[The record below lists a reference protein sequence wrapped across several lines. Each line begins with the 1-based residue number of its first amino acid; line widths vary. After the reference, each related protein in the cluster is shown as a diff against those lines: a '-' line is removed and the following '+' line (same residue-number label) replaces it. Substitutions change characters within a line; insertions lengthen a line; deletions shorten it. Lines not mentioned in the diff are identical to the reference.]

1 MAQVMSYI
9 CNFSECARFRA
20 SNQKFFC
27 NFTDESHPIRLF
39 YNYPKFSTLV
49 SKELYTDIDRWTTY
63 LNKMIEARLALGKDV
78 AVIALSRKMP
88 RLLECMRMC
97 IDSQSVQTLFAHLG
111 SSRVHL
117 MTEYGILPFAAK
129 REESQLRKVEG
140 IIIDDAIIRG
150 TTVNRVGVEWFA
162 VTGEFPK
169 IHPIYRLGWERIIKF
184 LQDSEISASKTSYD
198 EFNSRE
204 EEISSL
210 IERIALPLDMEYPL
224 IYLNCPYEDIK
235 RHILNRIP
243 ANWARY
249 TVGDGE
255 ARESFSVV
263 LEDEKLGLYTNDFAK
278 VRLFKSR
285 TGEGILEV
293 IAPQSFEMQDFL
305 SSPMFQHPI
314 YSLLCAVVVQTLAS
328 VKQVMME
335 DLRLKEV
342 AKSISVQRNAKTIV
356 VWVNYLLSLACMV
369 RNYDKFIPKD
379 ALPDIKKSDVAMI
392 IGDDLSNE
400 WTSTMNDILWDKL
413 KSDRKASLVAVP
425 SIYRFPQTQDAHQLA
440 VTAAMQPDY
449 KVMENLDAIMGVSH
463 YSQPL
468 AKLAGENTLFSHSQY
483 GETIDSLRRL
493 LMRFHNPGPD
503 LDREIHRWLDAR
515 IDSGCIVPRYE
526 FVKGSDGKTYARRF
540 FMTGTDLPKAQ

>member
-1 MAQVMSYI
+1 
-9 CNFSECARFRA
+9 
-20 SNQKFFC
+20 
-27 NFTDESHPIRLF
+27 
-39 YNYPKFSTLV
+39 
-49 SKELYTDIDRWTTY
+49 
-63 LNKMIEARLALGKDV
+63 MIETRLALGMDV

-97 IDSQSVQTLFAHLG
+97 IASRAVRTLFSHLD
-111 SSRVHL
+111 SPRVYL

-129 REESQLRKVEG
+129 RDESQLLNVKG

-150 TTVNRVGVEWFA
+150 TTVNRVGMEWFA

-169 IHPIYRLGWERIIKF
+169 IHSIYRLGWERIIKF
-184 LQDSEISASKTSYD
+184 LQDYEITAPEISYD

-255 ARESFSVV
+255 DRESFSVV

-285 TGEGILEV
+285 TGKSVLEV

-305 SSPMFQHPI
+305 SSPMFQNPI

-328 VKQVMME
+328 VSQIPVE
-335 DLRLKEV
+335 DTRLRDV
-342 AKSISVQRNAKTIV
+342 AKSISMQRNAKTIV
-356 VWVNYLLSLACMV
+356 VWVNYLLSLACMI

-379 ALPDIKKSDVAMI
+379 VLPHIKESDLAMI
-392 IGDDLSNE
+392 IGSELSHE
-400 WTSTMNDILWDKL
+400 WTGTLNDIILDKL

-425 SIYRFPQTQDAHQLA
+425 SIYRLPQNKDAHQLA
-440 VTAAMQPDY
+440 VTAAMHPDY
-449 KVMENLDAIMGVSH
+449 NVMENLDAIMGVSH

-493 LMRFHNPGPD
+493 LMRFHTPGPD

-515 IDSGCIVPRYE
+515 VDSGCIVPRYE
-526 FVKGSDGKTYARRF
+526 FVKGSDGNTYARRF